1 MAQQRIHSM
10 TQGHPTRLLLM
21 FALPLMVGNVF
32 QQLYTV
38 VDTAVVGQ
46 FVGVGALASLGAA
59 DAPNWGVLGII
70 QGLTQGFSI
79 LMAQHFGAK
88 DYRELSRAVSG
99 SITLCVVFG
108 VLLAVGGQ
116 LWALPIL
123 QLLNTPSDVLG
134 GAVLYL
140 RIVYGGIPAI
150 MAYNFLA
157 AILRALGD
165 AKTSLYASVVA
176 ALMNVVLDLLFVV
189 GFHWGIAG
197 AAIATVISQVA
208 SAVYCYFNVRRIH
221 FIQVRKADLR
231 PGWQLAFQLLKLG
244 FPIALQNAII
254 AVGSMVVQ
262 FVINGF
268 GMLFLAGFTATNKL
282 YGLLEIA
289 ASSYGFAVTSYVGQ
303 NLGARLVDRIKKG
316 MRSALAIAVITSVII
331 GAAMLVFGRLILS
344 LFISGDPGE
353 VEASLQIAF
362 HYLSIMAV
370 CLPILYL
377 LYIYRSGLMGLG
389 DTVVPMLSGF
399 AEMVVRMGVVL
410 LLPIWMGQE
419 GVYYAEVGAWTAA
432 AVILAAAYYVRIGNI
447 ARRKGFA
454 RQEGESSE
462 QEERG

>member
-165 AKTSLYASVVA
+165 AKTPLYAIVVA

-231 PGWQLAFQLLKLG
+231 PGRQLSWELLKLG

-316 MRSALAIAVITSVII
+316 MRSALAIAVVTSVII

>member
-165 AKTSLYASVVA
+165 AKTPLYAIVVA

-231 PGWQLAFQLLKLG
+231 PGRQLSWELLKLG

-316 MRSALAIAVITSVII
+316 MRSALAIAVVTSVII

-454 RQEGESSE
+454 RQEGESPE

>member
-46 FVGVGALASLGAA
+46 FGVGALASLGAA

-165 AKTSLYASVVA
+165 AKTPLYAIVVA

-231 PGWQLAFQLLKLG
+231 PGRQLSWELLKLG

-316 MRSALAIAVITSVII
+316 MRSALAIAVVTSVII

>member
-165 AKTSLYASVVA
+165 AKTPLYAIVVA

-231 PGWQLAFQLLKLG
+231 PGRQLAFQLLKLG

-316 MRSALAIAVITSVII
+316 MRSALAIAVVTSVII